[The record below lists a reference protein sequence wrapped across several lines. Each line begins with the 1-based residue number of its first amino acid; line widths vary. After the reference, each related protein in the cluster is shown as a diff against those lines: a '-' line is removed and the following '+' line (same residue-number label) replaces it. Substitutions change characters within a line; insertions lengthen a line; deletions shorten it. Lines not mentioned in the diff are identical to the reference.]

1 MTDTYRV
8 RDLEW
13 EDDQPYSVCRA
24 KCGRVSTDEYSII
37 NDVDELTSR
46 DDWIVIFRG
55 PQGHNQTLGYAFP
68 TLSAA
73 KEAANEH
80 NRQRI
85 AERYLEVV
93 R

>member
-13 EDDQPYSVCRA
+13 REAFDGGAVGSGWDSTYMVSRTPDNKYTVTSVIS
-24 KCGRVSTDEYSII
+24 G
-37 NDVDELTSR
+37 
-46 DDWIVIFRG
+46 IFRG
-55 PQGHNQTLGYAFP
+55 LNRHFD

>member
-1 MTDTYRV
+1 MTEIVEARLDKNYGIIRLPGEVTFAVYWHHCGTINSIGTY
-8 RDLEW
+8 
-13 EDDQPYSVCRA
+13 
-24 KCGRVSTDEYSII
+24 
-37 NDVDELTSR
+37 
-46 DDWIVIFRG
+46 
-55 PQGHNQTLGYAFP
+55 P